1 MGIHIKIYYCMS
13 FLLAQIGY
21 NLLSK
26 SNKLISRSELGN
38 KMKAFSFISTYVNW
52 KTFLLNLVPEPF
64 TSALSCN
71 KKTSKIHFNIKID
84 DLKKCLKCEVFLIS
98 TTKNNANLNRNEVL
112 KRDEHKT
119 FLKLCCTHKYHNC
132 ILWKSCVQ
140 V

>member
-1 MGIHIKIYYCMS
+1 MGIVCVKIYYCMS
-13 FLLAQIGY
+13 FLHAQIGY

-26 SNKLISRSELGN
+26 SNKLISRSKLGN

-84 DLKKCLKCEVFLIS
+84 DFKICFKCEVFL
-98 TTKNNANLNRNEVL
+98 L
-112 KRDEHKT
+112 
-119 FLKLCCTHKYHNC
+119 FLSQKK
-132 ILWKSCVQ
+132 
-140 V
+140 